1 MRVVGAAL
9 IFALALVSRSA
20 SAANGNKP
28 RIPVVW
34 AESECIT
41 VIDRSSV
48 SVVHFEY
55 AVPEED
61 LGPRT
66 PDEVGDSRTHQF
78 FAFARLD
85 YASASSSQKLP
96 RWISQADIDRSALID
111 PMVMPETISPDDLL
125 ETTSRFAAAEW
136 LRITADDSRVP
147 ISNVQAAMGVDWD
160 ISGVAPGTYTIWAY
174 TWEPVLNLWS
184 PRAGAVKIVASAGE
198 SAAAGPSVVLL
209 PDTAQILS
217 GEPHRVLGCVDAVN
231 GSTLTLEW
239 GIAEGTAEPSW
250 EVVIEDEPITSGT
263 LQVDFVPPS
272 AAAGASVVKLRATV
286 TDPDGREHVAY
297 SPGSLAVMQGADDPD
312 EGGGGGCSVAPRDA
326 VSREALLL
334 IVLLCRPRRR
344 TQRSE

>member
-1 MRVVGAAL
+1 MRIGGAAL
-9 IFALALVSRSA
+9 VFALALVSRSA

-34 AESECIT
+34 SESECIT
-41 VIDRSSV
+41 IVDRSSV

-66 PDEVGDSRTHQF
+66 PDEVGDSRTQQF

-111 PMVMPETISPDDLL
+111 PMVMPTTISPDELL
-125 ETTSRFAAAEW
+125 ETTSRFASADW

-147 ISNVQAAMGVDWD
+147 ISNAQAAMGVDWD
-160 ISGVAPGTYTIWAY
+160 ISGVAPGTYTIWGY

-184 PRAGAVKIVASAGE
+184 PRAGAVKIIASAAE
-198 SAAAGPSVVLL
+198 AAAAGPSVVLL

-217 GEPHRVLGCVDAVN
+217 GEPHRVLGCVDAVD
-231 GSTLTLEW
+231 GSLLTLEW
-239 GIAEGTAEPSW
+239 GSAEGTAEPAW
-250 EVVIEDEPITSGT
+250 QVVVEDEPITSGT
-263 LQVDFVPPS
+263 LELDFVPPS
-272 AAAGASVVKLRATV
+272 TAAGASVVKLRATV
-286 TDPDGREHVAY
+286 TDPQGRTYVAY
-297 SPGSLAVMQGADDPD
+297 SPGSLAVMPGADDPSD
-312 EGGGGGCSVAPRDA
+312 DGGGGCGLASSGVASRDA
-326 VSREALLL
+326 LAL
-334 IVLLCRPRRR
+334 IFVLCCPRRR
-344 TQRSE
+344 RRRS